1 MSREFDL
8 LLGRRTYKIWAAFWP
23 YANHP
28 VANAFNKAGKIR
40 RHEESRQPGLSELA
54 STGW

>member
-54 STGW
+54 STGR